1 MQTSDYLSAF
11 LAAIKLSDRKFKP
24 FSSSNELYIPY
35 FMKHIALLFVLVMTG
50 IVVNG
55 QSIKGTLMDPVEGTT
70 VNGATVELENAADS
84 TVKASTLSDKEGKF
98 SFTNLS
104 FGAYVLKAT
113 SIGFENLEKEI
124 TLSDTLRDADLGDV
138 YIPKKTTTL
147 EGVVIVATAPAVT
160 QKGDTTQFSA
170 SQYKTNPDATVEDLI
185 KKMPGITVD
194 RGGNV
199 TAQGEAVKKVTVD
212 GKDFFGDDATM
223 AIRNLPSEVVDKI
236 QVFDRLSDQAQLT
249 GFDDGNSQKS
259 INIVTKSG
267 VRNGQFGRIYAGY
280 GTDSRYAAGGNTS
293 FFNGSRRISLVGNFD
308 NINQQNFASQDLL
321 GVTSS
326 GGRGGGGRGGGSRG
340 GGNGGDFMVG
350 LTPGISKTNAFG
362 VNYGD
367 KWGKKIDVTGSYF
380 FNNQYATNESET
392 NTEYQTNSRF
402 VNSKNFSTSN
412 NNNHRFNLRLEYKI
426 DSNNTIYFIPS
437 LSFQNNSSNGQSET
451 HTYLFPDGGTIDSL
465 NNASGH
471 SSSDRSGFNINNNLM
486 YRHSFGKQGRTFS
499 IGLQTSHSKN
509 DGNSYNYNMLNYY
522 YPEGRRDSLVNQFRD
537 NNTSGNQYRA
547 RAGYTEPV
555 GQQGMF
561 QFEYSYQIQK
571 NRADQETFDYDGNGY
586 NDFNQL
592 QSNKF
597 DNTIKTHTGEVDYRL
612 GKSRDN
618 QFSVGLDFEN
628 TLLQSTR
635 VYPTTSTV
643 NQTFN
648 TVLPNLRWMKKIGRY
663 SNFRIFYRMRNDFP
677 SINQLQDVVDAS
689 NALSISSG
697 NPELKQT
704 TTNWGS
710 ARYSYTNTR
719 NNQSLFL
726 NIFGQLSNNYIT
738 TATYFPTQDST
749 VNGVEIKRG
758 AQFSKPVNMNGYK
771 NLNTFITYS
780 LPIKP
785 IKSNLNINTGYSY
798 QQAPGMIDYKSTRTT
813 NQGVSA
819 GLVLGSNIS
828 EYVDF
833 SLSYNAQFSNARTVD
848 SVTTSNRYV
857 TQNAGFFANLLSKNG
872 WFLQNDLSYQN
883 YSGLSAGMNQ
893 SFWLWNAAIGKKFLK
908 KQAGELKLSVFD
920 LLNQNQSISRTVNP
934 NYITDARNMVL
945 RQYFMLTFTYSLRNF
960 GKGKTSTREEG
971 GERRREW
978 QGGPPGMMH
987 GGGRPGGPM
996 F

>member
-1 MQTSDYLSAF
+1 
-11 LAAIKLSDRKFKP
+11 
-24 FSSSNELYIPY
+24 
-35 FMKHIALLFVLVMTG
+35 MKHIGLLFVLVMTG
-50 IVVNG
+50 VIASG

-70 VNGATVELENAADS
+70 VSGATVELENAADS
-84 TVKASTLSDKEGKF
+84 TVKASVASDKEGKF

-104 FGAYVLKAT
+104 LGAYILKAT
-113 SIGFENLEKEI
+113 SIGFETLESNV
-124 TLSDTLRDADLGDV
+124 TLSDTLRDADLGEI

-170 SQYKTNPDATVEDLI
+170 SQYKVNPDANVEDLI

-194 RGGNV
+194 RSGNV

-223 AIRNLPSEVVDKI
+223 ALRNLPSEVVDKI

-267 VRNGQFGRIYAGY
+267 IRNGQFGRIYAGY
-280 GTDSRYAAGGNTS
+280 GTDSRYSAGGNTS
-293 FFNGSRRISLVGNFD
+293 FFNGSRRISLVGNFN

-321 GVTSS
+321 GISS
-326 GGRGGGGRGGGSRG
+326 GGGRGGRGGGGGGGYRG
-340 GGNGGDFMVG
+340 GGNAGDFMVG

-367 KWGKKIDVTGSYF
+367 KWGKKIDVTASYF
-380 FNNQYATNESET
+380 FNNQYSTNESES
-392 NTEYQTNSRF
+392 NTEYLTNSRF
-402 VNSKNFSTSN
+402 VYNKGFNTSN
-412 NNNHRFNLRLEYKI
+412 NNNHRFNMRMEYKI

-437 LSFQNNSSNGQSET
+437 LSFQNNNSASQSET
-451 HTYLFPDGGTIDSL
+451 RTYLLPDGGEVDSL
-465 NNASGH
+465 NNANGN
-471 SSSDRSGFNINNNLM
+471 SSSNRNGFNINNNLM
-486 YRHSFGKQGRTFS
+486 YRHSFGKPGRTFS

-509 DGNSYNYNMLNYY
+509 DGDSYNYNMLNYY
-522 YPEGRRDSLVNQFRD
+522 DAGIRTDSLVNQFRD
-537 NNTSGNQYRA
+537 NNTKGSQYRA
-547 RAGYTEPV
+547 RTSYTEPV

-571 NRADQETFDYDGNGY
+571 NRADQETFDYDGNAY

-618 QFSVGLDFEN
+618 QFSVGVDFEN
-628 TLLQSTR
+628 TLLQSVR

-648 TVLPNLRWMKKIGRY
+648 TILPNLRWMKKIGRY
-663 SNFRIFYRMRNDFP
+663 SNVRLFYRMRNDFP

-710 ARYSYTNTR
+710 LRYSYTNTR
-719 NNQSLFL
+719 NSQSLFFNL
-726 NIFGQLSNNYIT
+726 FGQLSNNYIT
-738 TATYFPTQDST
+738 TATYFPTQDS
-749 VNGVEIKRG
+749 VINGVEIKQG

-771 NLNTFITYS
+771 NLNAFITYS
-780 LPIKP
+780 FPIKP
-785 IKSNLNINTGYSY
+785 IKSNLNINTGYTFLQS
-798 QQAPGMIDYKSTRTT
+798 PGMIDYKSTQTT
-813 NQGVSA
+813 NQGISA
-819 GLVLGSNIS
+819 GMVLGSNIS

-833 SLSYNAQFSNARTVD
+833 SLSYNAQFNNTTGTDQRTGN
-848 SVTTSNRYV
+848 NRYV
-857 TQNAGFFANLLSKNG
+857 TQTGGFFANLLSKNG
-872 WFLQNDLSYQN
+872 WFVQNDLTYQN
-883 YSGLSAGMNQ
+883 YSGLTADMNQ

-908 KQAGELKLSVFD
+908 NKAGELKLSVFD
-920 LLNQNQSISRTVNP
+920 LLNQNQSISRAVNA
-934 NYITDARNMVL
+934 NYITDSRNMVL
-945 RQYFMLTFTYSLRNF
+945 QQYFMLTFTYSLRNF
-960 GKGKTSTREEG
+960 GKGKAPAREEG
-971 GERRREW
+971 GEHRREW
-978 QGGPPGMMH
+978 RGGPPGMMQ